1 MAGSQRRVGLALMA
15 LAVLGATLLAGPANA
30 QEGPEEVEVA
40 IDQQALL
47 TYPANDAIP
56 DTVLSAFPPQVVCV
70 VFPQA
75 CPEELEP
82 VREPVAGALGEVD
95 ANQQTSPLQ
104 PASPEGMTVT
114 YLGGTPRYATAA
126 AFELPGIPDGHQ
138 YDQLVLEFAQSD
150 PSFSLASPA
159 FRRAVTAVVKTA
171 GSQEPATLQEEL
183 AKLQEEDPVS
193 QPLLGIEACPL
204 TRPMPEDAAPPQ
216 SAPIDSLSEENADGE
231 MVPAVDCDY
240 GSNGTFEDGTW
251 SFDLTTTA
259 NAWTDGTIKN
269 HGLLLRPSGAPN
281 LAFGDP
287 DTSTNGQV
295 VLDVS
300 TPATARVSSSEPA
313 PPPSTLGSLSG
324 STGST
329 GSTDPI
335 QSTIS
340 SPPSSQ
346 MGNPAPLSGP
356 DTAPPAEVAAP
367 QDTTAPQAEN
377 PNVALEAT
385 PASTPSTPV
394 YVWLL
399 LPVFAAGSW
408 LVSRSLTAELAV
420 APSRRTGA
428 LTRLVEG
435 AT

>member
-1 MAGSQRRVGLALMA
+1 MAGSQGRVGLALMV
-15 LAVLGATLLAGPANA
+15 LAVLGATLLAGPAHA
-30 QEGPEEVEVA
+30 QEGAEEVEVT
-40 IDQQALL
+40 IGQQALL

-56 DTVLSAFPPQVVCV
+56 DTVLNAFPPQIVCV

-95 ANQQTSPLQ
+95 ANTQTSPVQ
-104 PASPEGMTVT
+104 PSSPDGMTIA
-114 YLGGTPRYATAA
+114 YMGGTPRYATAA
-126 AFELPGIPDGHQ
+126 AFELPSIPDGHQ
-138 YDQLVLEFAQSD
+138 YDELVVEFAQSD
-150 PSFSLASPA
+150 PSFSFDSPA

-171 GSQEPATLQEEL
+171 GSQEPATLQDQL
-183 AKLQEEDPVS
+183 AKLQEEDPVA

-204 TRPMPEDAAPPQ
+204 TKPMPEDAAPPQ
-216 SAPIDSLSEENADGE
+216 SAPINSISEENADGE
-231 MVPAVDCDY
+231 MVPAVECDY

-251 SFDLTTTA
+251 SFDLTTAA
-259 NAWTDGTIKN
+259 NAWTDGTLEN
-269 HGLLLRPSGAPN
+269 HGLLLRPAGAPN

-287 DTSTNGQV
+287 DSSTNSQL

-313 PPPSTLGSLSG
+313 PPPATLGSLSG

-346 MGNPAPLSGP
+346 MDNPAPLSGP

-367 QDTTAPQAEN
+367 QDTTAPQPEN
-377 PNVALEAT
+377 PSVALDAT
-385 PASTPSTPV
+385 PTSAPSTPL

-408 LVSRSLTAELAV
+408 LVSRSLTAELVV
-420 APSRRTGA
+420 ADGRRTGA

-435 AT
+435 SA